1 MFLWIN
7 VVLFFVK
14 VILFGW
20 LLIFNIVIWNG
31 CMWNNLLVLVM
42 WIKIFLLG
50 FNLKFSLLL
59 ICNSVVY
66 FVFMFGMLVM
76 LWYVI
81 CEFVVNF
88 LLVLLFKEN
97 VKFCILLWFRV
108 WSVFI
113 VLFIGVFLFIF
124 GVLLGKDC
132 CFNVDV
138 IVVFMG
144 VLLMFFI
151 MIVNVFVICK
161 K

>member
-31 CMWNNLLVLVM
+31 CMWNNLLVLVI